1 MLPTRVLYA
10 GKDEPPPERIPL
22 RAGPLSL
29 IYEAGDLRY
38 IRLGEHEILRRIY
51 VAVRDQN
58 WGTILPAF
66 SDMQMTIGED
76 AFQISYAVENRQGD
90 IDFRWRGVIT
100 GGADGTIQCR
110 MEGQAHSTFLRNRIG
125 FCVLH
130 PMTCAGARARIEHV
144 DGTVEEST
152 FPVHIAP
159 QLVID
164 GLIKP
169 VHPFEE
175 MRALAHE
182 VTPGVWAEVR
192 FAGEI
197 FETEDQR
204 NWTDASYKTYGT
216 PLRLPFPVQ
225 IQAGEAVVQAITIS
239 LQGAVGDPPSVARD
253 QSPAPV
259 QISRQDP
266 QSSSAKRL
274 PRLGLGV
281 ASHGQPLSEQEISRL
296 RALNLAHL
304 RVDLALDTPAFAA
317 ALRQATTEAAALS
330 VRCRA
335 ISSCTPSAAAEL
347 QALRAALAEIATP
360 VARWLIFHRDEKT
373 TSARWLTLARTAL
386 ADYNAEAPLGGGT
399 NVYFTELN
407 RSRPPVD
414 AVDLVAYSLNPQV
427 HAFDNA
433 SLVETLAAQAV
444 TAISARQFCGDRA
457 LAITPIT
464 LRPRFNPNATGP
476 EPEPGPDELPL
487 QVDRRQMSLFG
498 AGWTLGSL
506 KYLAESGEVSSLT
519 YYETTGWRGVMET
532 AGSPLPEQFQSIAGG
547 VFPLYHVFAD
557 VGEFA
562 GGEAVPLVSSQP
574 LVVDGLLLRNAGRE
588 RLLLANLTDQPQ
600 TVALAGLAAGG
611 RLRLLDENNAE
622 AAMSAPEAFR
632 AQQTD
637 FQAASPGETISL
649 KPYAYACLDR

>member
-1 MLPTRVLYA
+1 MLPTRVLYS
-10 GKDEPPPERIPL
+10 GKDEPLPERIPL

-29 IYEAGDLRY
+29 VYEAGDLRY
-38 IRLGEHEILRRIY
+38 IRLGEHEILRRLY

-58 WGTILPAF
+58 WGTILPSF
-66 SDMQMTIGED
+66 SNIQMAIGED
-76 AFQISYAVENRQGD
+76 AFQISYDVENRQGG

-100 GGADGTIQCR
+100 GGTDGTIR
-110 MEGQAHSTFLRNRIG
+110 YSMDGQAHSTFLRNRIG

-130 PMTCAGARARIEHV
+130 PMACAGARARIGHV
-144 DGTVEEST
+144 DGTTEESH

-192 FAGEI
+192 FVGEI

-216 PLRLPFPVQ
+216 PLRLAFPVE
-225 IQAGEAVVQAITIS
+225 IQAGEAVVQSITLT
-239 LQGAVGDPPSVARD
+239 LQGEVRGQSAVASE

-259 QISRQDP
+259 QLSIQNPNSKIQN
-266 QSSSAKRL
+266 SL
-274 PRLGLGV
+274 PRLGLGI
-281 ASHGQPLSEQEISRL
+281 ASHGQPLSEGEISRL

-317 ALRQATTEAAALS
+317 TLRQATAEAAALG
-330 VRCRA
+330 VQLEIA
-335 ISSCTPSAAAEL
+335 LHLTDNAEAEL
-347 QALRAALAEIATP
+347 QGLRAALAEIAPP
-360 VARWLIFHRDEKT
+360 VARWLVFHRGEKT
-373 TSARWLTLARTAL
+373 TSDRWLTLARTAL
-386 ADYNAEAPLGGGT
+386 ADYNDEAPVGGGT

-407 RSRPPVD
+407 RSRPAID
-414 AVDLVAYSLNPQV
+414 ALDLVAYSVNPQV

-444 TAISARQFCGDRA
+444 TATSARQFCGDRP
-457 LAITPIT
+457 LAVTPVT
-464 LRPRFNPNATGP
+464 LQPRFNPNATGP
-476 EPEPGPDELPL
+476 EPEPGPGELPP

-506 KYLAESGEVSSLT
+506 KYLAESGEVSSIT

-532 AGSPLPEQFQSIAGG
+532 ANGSPLPTQFQSIPGG
-547 VFPLYHVFAD
+547 VFPLYHVLAD

-562 GGEAVPLVSSQP
+562 GGEVIPLVSAQP
-574 LVVDGLLLRNAGRE
+574 LVAEGLLLRKEGQE

-600 TVALAGLAAGG
+600 TISLGGLGAGG
-611 RLRLLDENNAE
+611 HVRLLDEDNAE
-622 AAMSAPEAFR
+622 TAMADPDRFR
-632 AQQTD
+632 DT
-637 FQAASPGETISL
+637 QAASQGASIPL